1 MGWEFL
7 GMTTGVEKLGW
18 LGRTH
23 ISGFLK
29 SWGIPSRHHACFNTK
44 HGHPLDDAR
53 GYPHDFGN
61 LYSIKRLIN
70 PISYPII
77 SHHIYSHCLPICKKN
92 SITKVRCNDFP
103 SSIQAIQAPDAAGHL
118 PAEIHPAFRFVTDE
132 LPDELP
138 HFPKKILPLW
148 GFWSNLGG
156 SEII

>member
-1 MGWEFL
+1 
-7 GMTTGVEKLGW
+7 MTTGVEKLGW

-77 SHHIYSHCLPICKKN
+77 SHHIYSHCLPICKKTQLLKFDVTI
-92 SITKVRCNDFP
+92 SPVRSKLSKLQTLRDTSRQKF
-103 SSIQAIQAPDAAGHL
+103 IQLFDLSLMNCQMNCHIS
-118 PAEIHPAFRFVTDE
+118 
-132 LPDELP
+132 
-138 HFPKKILPLW
+138 PKKYCHFGDFDPIWEDLK
-148 GFWSNLGG
+148 
-156 SEII
+156 